1 MSDEIVEQ
9 TPEQIATEKEARAFG
24 WVPQGEYR
32 DGEHYVDAETFV
44 KRGKEIN
51 PILRKNN
58 EALLK
63 KLEASQNEIVEIRKV
78 AKEFEAFQKDNATK
92 KVAELQHELDDL
104 KERKKE
110 AVSSGNGDAVVAID
124 DAIDIVKDQQ
134 REAKKPVE
142 PEPEKKPVK
151 LEPELVE
158 WMDENKWFTY
168 DEKYTKIA
176 DAIGVDLSKKNPGLR
191 GKAFFEKLDEELS
204 QWLPDEYKKPTRR
217 NPVEGA
223 SGASRPS
230 GSKNSKSYASL
241 PQDAKDACDRMVKSK
256 LLTKEAYVATY
267 YEND

>member
-1 MSDEIVEQ
+1 MSNEEVVQ
-9 TPEQIATEKEARAFG
+9 TPEQVAVENDARAMG

-32 DGEHYVDAETFV
+32 DGDHYVDAETFV

-63 KLEASQNEIVEIRKV
+63 KLNEAQNEIAEVRKV
-78 AKEFEAFQKDNATK
+78 AKEFEQFQKDNAAQ
-92 KVAELQHELDDL
+92 KVKALQQELDEL
-104 KERKKE
+104 KEKKKD

-134 REAKKPVE
+134 REARKPVVE
-142 PEPEKKPVK
+142 SEQVKPAVV
-151 LEPELVE
+151 LDPVFIE
-158 WMDENKWFTY
+158 WMEQNKWFSY
-168 DEKYTKIA
+168 DEKYTKMA
-176 DAIGVDLSKKNPGLR
+176 DAIGFDLSKKNPGLK
-191 GKAFFEKLDEELS
+191 GKDFFEKLDEELLS
-204 QWLPDEYKKPTRR
+204 ILPDGYRKTPRR

-223 SGASRPS
+223 SGNRPS
-230 GSKNSKSYASL
+230 GSKRDKSYTSL
-241 PQDAKDACDRMVKSK
+241 PQDAKDACDRMVKQK